1 MRTRVRFRVWE
12 LNRPPIADEFD
23 ARSRRPAWLE
33 NLLAGLQSV
42 RHFDSIRIGSRHPAS
57 FRFRSFKYQFASR
70 CHHPT
75 TEFQEFRP
83 NSHATPA
90 FEGGFADTPAGGQL
104 FLIEVNDVHLGLLPH
119 ELAGVH
125 EGAVRS
131 ASQVNSEDARLLREI
146 VQLVAGTAPAR
157 IRFPQHAAR
166 EQVVDVAQRR
176 VWRALGDRRPLAAG
190 ELTFKAIE

>member
-1 MRTRVRFRVWE
+1 MAEKPACRSTIRQAFRWSSHWF
-12 LNRPPIADEFD
+12 AA
-23 ARSRRPAWLE
+23 ARSASIAYFQTAVWCGVPSPDHRVPGISAQLPRYA
-33 NLLAGLQSV
+33 SV
-42 RHFDSIRIGSRHPAS
+42 RG
-57 FRFRSFKYQFASR
+57 
-70 CHHPT
+70 C
-75 TEFQEFRP
+75 
-83 NSHATPA
+83 
-90 FEGGFADTPAGGQL
+90 FADTPAGGQL

-190 ELTFKAIE
+190 ELAFKAIE